1 MADRE
6 TNKLMTKKAVDPQSV
21 EDSRGRNNSNERDG
35 EQGSGSSASALLPL
49 PDQYRCG
56 QVMRKMNLPLTG
68 LIKAMVWFC
77 GIDGVKEGSHDEWRM
92 EAFR

>member
-6 TNKLMTKKAVDPQSV
+6 TNKLITKKAVDPQSKT
-21 EDSRGRNNSNERDG
+21 RGEETTQTNVMESKAAG
-35 EQGSGSSASALLPL
+35 ALLPL

-77 GIDGVKEGSHDEWRM
+77 GIDGVEEGSHDEWRM